1 MNWNAILLPS
11 AFFALFCLSAFGLIW
26 WERRKRGT
34 QIPFSRDLRLL
45 RTPGESQL
53 KDVTRFDEDFL
64 SMWLLAGLAP
74 CLMAILLLEVA
85 TRLPGWWFWVGL
97 GVVVAGFVAALA
109 LAVRWL
115 MARLKQRS
123 ERYLAFFGER
133 VVAEFLEPLKVSGW
147 RIFHDVPCETGREK
161 FNIDHIAIGPGGVY
175 AIETRTR
182 PKGNAREGRDDY
194 KVFYDGEQLNWPW
207 GEDQHGVVPAM
218 GNAKWLQNWLVKTTG
233 VLTEVVPV
241 LALPG
246 WYVEAPARAALRVV
260 NPSWLPD
267 VLVANGTVALNAK
280 QIDLCARQ
288 VEQRCRDVE
297 Y

>member
-1 MNWNAILLPS
+1 
-11 AFFALFCLSAFGLIW
+11 
-26 WERRKRGT
+26 
-34 QIPFSRDLRLL
+34 LL

-53 KDVTRFDEDFL
+53 KNVARFDEDFL

-97 GVVVAGFVAALA
+97 GVVVAGFVTALV

-182 PKGNAREGRDDY
+182 PKGSAREGRDDY

-218 GNAKWLQNWLVKTTG
+218 GNAKWLQNWLGQDDRSIDGSGSGAGPAGMVCRG
-233 VLTEVVPV
+233 ARPGCPAGRESV
-241 LALPG
+241 LASRRSG
-246 WYVEAPARAALRVV
+246 GERHGGA
-260 NPSWLPD
+260 
-267 VLVANGTVALNAK
+267 
-280 QIDLCARQ
+280 
-288 VEQRCRDVE
+288 
-297 Y
+297 

>member
-11 AFFALFCLSAFGLIW
+11 VFFALFCLSAFGLIW
-26 WERRKRGT
+26 WERRKRGM

-53 KDVTRFDEDFL
+53 KDVVRFDEDFL

-74 CLMAILLLEVA
+74 CLMAIVLLEVA

-97 GVVVAGFVAALA
+97 GLIVAGFGTALVLAA
-109 LAVRWL
+109 RWL

-182 PKGNAREGRDDY
+182 PKGSARQGRDDY

-233 VLTEVVPV
+233 VLAEVVPV

-267 VLVANGTVALNAK
+267 VLVANGAVALNAK